1 MKAIR
6 RDHALENEITRHR
19 ITSFQF
25 VEHADKVGCFAIE
38 RKCKAATVSC
48 RRDKCR
54 NSGLGQMQNVVGEA
68 PFGSAGGLGRKPE
81 S

>member
-25 VEHADKVGCFAIE
+25 VEHAHKVGCFGVK
-38 RKCKAATVSC
+38 RKCNAATVS
-48 RRDKCR
+48 RGRDKGW
-54 NSGLGQMQNVVGEA
+54 NSGLCQMQNIKDGA
-68 PFGSAGGLGRKPE
+68 TFGCPCRLGG
-81 S
+81 

>member
-25 VEHADKVGCFAIE
+25 VEHMRKVGCFDAK
-38 RKCKAATVSC
+38 RKCSPATVSC
-48 RRDKCR
+48 RRDER
-54 NSGLGQMQNVVGEA
+54 WNSGARQVQDIIG
-68 PFGSAGGLGRKPE
+68 
-81 S
+81 